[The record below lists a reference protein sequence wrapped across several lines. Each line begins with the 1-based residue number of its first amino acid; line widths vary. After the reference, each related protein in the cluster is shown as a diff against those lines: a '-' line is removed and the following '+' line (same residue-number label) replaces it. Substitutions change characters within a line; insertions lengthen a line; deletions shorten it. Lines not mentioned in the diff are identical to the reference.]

1 MVALVLGA
9 ALTAFLAIIPV
20 NAGPVDASQQ
30 CRASAR
36 RAARMTGVPEPVLL
50 AISLV
55 ETGRRRDGQLRSWPW
70 TINLGGKGYWFRTRR
85 EAQEFARTMV
95 SRGVRSMDIG
105 CFQINTRWHGAAFP
119 SVDAMFD
126 PAGSAVYA
134 ARLLAALRREK
145 GSWQA
150 AAGAYHSRRPARARA
165 YAARFQRVLDTLV
178 AEIRRPSGDPRL
190 TQAAPKPK
198 DRRPNTYPLLRV
210 LAETRAAPGSLVFIS
225 DHGGKGLF

>member
-1 MVALVLGA
+1 
-9 ALTAFLAIIPV
+9 
-20 NAGPVDASQQ
+20 
-30 CRASAR
+30 
-36 RAARMTGVPEPVLL
+36 MTGVPEPVLL

-55 ETGRRRDGQLRSWPW
+55 ETGRRREGQLRSWPW

-85 EAQEFARTMV
+85 DAQEFARAMV

-150 AAGAYHSRRPARARA
+150 AAGAYHSRRPARAKA
-165 YAARFQRVLDTLV
+165 YAARFQRVLDTL
-178 AEIRRPSGDPRL
+178 AAGIRRPSGNPRL
-190 TQAAPKPK
+190 TQAGPEPK
-198 DRRPNTYPLLRV
+198 DRRPNTYPLFRV